1 MNISFPRPIALPARS
16 GCRRALLLLPL
27 AALAALSCGDG
38 SSDDPAVVA
47 GVGATPGS
55 AGAGGGTGGR
65 IAGGVGG
72 RSGAGA
78 SGLGG
83 SQGGA
88 ARGGAP
94 VQSEAGSAGD
104 DGASAG
110 GGPGGDSVPGPGPDG
125 RSAYAIECRGDSL
138 DCKDAALRCLGLRDG
153 NTVLGYGCSNECQSA
168 ADCSR
173 APSGAEATA
182 GCVDFA
188 FSKHCVLVCQQG
200 ATLRACPTGMS
211 CYVYPGTDLGYCL
224 WR

>member
-1 MNISFPRPIALPARS
+1 FPRPIALPARS

-110 GGPGGDSVPGPGPDG
+110 GPGGDSVPGPGPDG
-125 RSAYAIECRGDSL
+125 RSSYAIECRGDSL
-138 DCKDAALRCLGLRDG
+138 DFKDAALRCLGLRDG

-168 ADCSR
+168 ADCSS